1 MLLFCLESQFD
12 LVVVDRPM
20 ILQCVYQLHNSLSD
34 RNILTWQFFL
44 NRFEAL
50 FVEAQMQSNNTVDL
64 TNLRGELGKFE
75 NSVYLYHAWSKGAN
89 DRPAQ
94 VVPAFAKFGPFC
106 NLPPCM
112 STEIFI
118 KIFQYFF
125 IITLSPISKAICIQ
139 EET

>member
-64 TNLRGELGKFE
+64 TNLRGELGKF
-75 NSVYLYHAWSKGAN
+75 
-89 DRPAQ
+89 
-94 VVPAFAKFGPFC
+94 
-106 NLPPCM
+106 
-112 STEIFI
+112 
-118 KIFQYFF
+118 
-125 IITLSPISKAICIQ
+125 
-139 EET
+139 